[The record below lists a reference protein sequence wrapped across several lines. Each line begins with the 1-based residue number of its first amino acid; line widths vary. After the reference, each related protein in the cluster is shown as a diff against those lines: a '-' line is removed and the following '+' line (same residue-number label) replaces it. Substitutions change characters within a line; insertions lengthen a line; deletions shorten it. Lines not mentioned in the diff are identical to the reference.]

1 MVDIGFRVTTRD
13 TLTTPEYEFPE
24 VFELARRAEEV
35 GFDSVW
41 AGDSLIER
49 PRYEPLTVLSAIA
62 AQTETVELG
71 TACLL
76 TPLRNPV
83 RLAQTWTTLDNI
95 SDGRM
100 LMGAC
105 MGTPQ
110 DLNRKQYEIMGVP
123 HERRATVLEEGIE
136 VMKDLWDDGHV
147 TYTGE
152 YFEYEDVSFS
162 TGSERV
168 PLEPVQDDPPVLV
181 ASNPGLHGKTDVV
194 DPAVRRI
201 VDVGDGWLTCCRADH
216 PEEFERQYDAITS
229 YAEDQGVDPDDIRVI
244 YNLATNIGDS
254 SEDARRSMRDY
265 VSRYFPSYD
274 PEVVDDMGPS
284 GTADDIIDHI
294 ERFHELGAD
303 GFVFR
308 FQASDRH
315 EQMERFA
322 DEVLPSF

>member
-1 MVDIGFRVTTRD
+1 MVDIGFRVSTRE
-13 TLTTPEYEFPE
+13 TLTTPEYEFPH
-24 VFELARRAEEV
+24 VFELAERAEEV

-41 AGDSLIER
+41 AGDSLVER
-49 PRYEPLTVLSAIA
+49 PRYEPLTILA
-62 AQTETVELG
+62 AVAAMTDDVELG

-76 TPLRNPV
+76 TPLWNPV

-110 DLNRKQYEIMGVP
+110 DLNRKQYDIVDVP
-123 HERRATVLEEGIE
+123 HGRRATVLEEGIE
-136 VMKDLWDDGHV
+136 VMKDLWDDGEM
-147 TYTGE
+147 TYSGE

-168 PLEPVQDDPPVLV
+168 PLEPVQDDPPVIV
-181 ASNPGLHGKTDVV
+181 ASNPGLHDEPTVV
-194 DPAVRRI
+194 DPAIRRI
-201 VDVGDGWLTCCRADH
+201 VDVADGWLTCCRADH
-216 PEEFERQYDAITS
+216 PGEFEQQWNAIAN
-229 YAEDQGVDPDDIRVI
+229 YAEERGKDPDDIRVV
-244 YNLATNIGDS
+244 YNLATHIGDTR
-254 SEDARRSMRDY
+254 EGARREMQDY
-265 VSRYFPSYD
+265 VTRYFPQYD

-284 GTADDIIDHI
+284 GTADDVIDHV
-294 ERFHELGAD
+294 ERFHELGVD
-303 GFVFR
+303 SFVFR
-308 FQASDRH
+308 FEAEDRR